1 MLLTRNQQNR
11 LIRRT
16 HKVCCTVDNLE
27 RIAGAVAASVRI
39 YAAAV
44 VDRCTIVA
52 IARHRI
58 STARYRIELLHEEVV
73 NGSVCGRVPRVRGV
87 DHDTVESLS
96 IATSL
101 RAFENLVVKHLD
113 EAGTHLHAN
122 SRNSIR
128 RQLLLRITAS
138 VAIVAMAVAD
148 VEAACA
154 RMKPDARN
162 AISVCGQATPIT
174 QSQVPKQKRA
184 TCCLQNMSS
193 QMLTH
198 NHNSCC
204 RRR

>member
-1 MLLTRNQQNR
+1 M
-11 LIRRT
+11 
-16 HKVCCTVDNLE
+16 
-27 RIAGAVAASVRI
+27 
-39 YAAAV
+39 
-44 VDRCTIVA
+44 
-52 IARHRI
+52 
-58 STARYRIELLHEEVV
+58 
-73 NGSVCGRVPRVRGV
+73 PRVRGV
-87 DHDTVESLS
+87 DHDTVESLP

-113 EAGTHLHAN
+113 EARTHLDAN
-122 SRNSIR
+122 SGSSIR

-162 AISVCGQATPIT
+162 AISVCGQTTPIT

-184 TCCLQNMSS
+184 TYCLQNMSS
-193 QMLTH
+193 KMLTH

>member
-1 MLLTRNQQNR
+1 M
-11 LIRRT
+11 
-16 HKVCCTVDNLE
+16 
-27 RIAGAVAASVRI
+27 
-39 YAAAV
+39 
-44 VDRCTIVA
+44 
-52 IARHRI
+52 
-58 STARYRIELLHEEVV
+58 
-73 NGSVCGRVPRVRGV
+73 PRVRGV
-87 DHDTVESLS
+87 DHDTVESLP

-113 EAGTHLHAN
+113 EARTHLDAN
-122 SRNSIR
+122 SGSSIR

-184 TCCLQNMSS
+184 T
-193 QMLTH
+193 
-198 NHNSCC
+198 
-204 RRR
+204 